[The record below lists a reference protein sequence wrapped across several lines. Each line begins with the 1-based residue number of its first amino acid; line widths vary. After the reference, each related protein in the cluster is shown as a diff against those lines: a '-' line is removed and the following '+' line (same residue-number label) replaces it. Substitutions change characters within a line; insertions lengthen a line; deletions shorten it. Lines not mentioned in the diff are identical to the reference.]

1 MSVWDTY
8 PATYRQIEVQQILS
22 AVRAGNCAAVLGFS
36 GAGKSNLLGFIAHRA
51 KPPGAPEFLLL
62 DCNRLRLPS
71 AAAFL
76 DLLAVALTVAG
87 EGVALELHDLLA
99 RRLAGASHGLCLLVD
114 RLDALPSEEMSKLAG
129 NLRALRDAFKY
140 TLTFVIAA
148 RRPVDTASELAELF
162 FAHTLWLG
170 ALSPQDALWSAAS
183 YARRAGLE
191 WNEDT
196 LEKLVTL
203 SRGYPSLL
211 RACCEAHAA
220 GAALSIEALREHPAV
235 RRRADEIWSD
245 RPSPEAMV
253 QVGLA
258 DHPLLGAPPVEQA
271 PSRGE
276 ANTIDTSTL
285 TAAEHRLMLYFQ
297 QHAGAVCEKDD
308 LIQAVWPEEV
318 HAAGLRDDSL
328 AQLVRRLRTKIESE
342 PSNPQRIITVPGR
355 GYRFL
360 G

>member
-1 MSVWDTY
+1 
-8 PATYRQIEVQQILS
+8 
-22 AVRAGNCAAVLGFS
+22 
-36 GAGKSNLLGFIAHRA
+36 
-51 KPPGAPEFLLL
+51 
-62 DCNRLRLPS
+62 
-71 AAAFL
+71 
-76 DLLAVALTVAG
+76 
-87 EGVALELHDLLA
+87 
-99 RRLAGASHGLCLLVD
+99 
-114 RLDALPSEEMSKLAG
+114 
-129 NLRALRDAFKY
+129 LRDAFKY